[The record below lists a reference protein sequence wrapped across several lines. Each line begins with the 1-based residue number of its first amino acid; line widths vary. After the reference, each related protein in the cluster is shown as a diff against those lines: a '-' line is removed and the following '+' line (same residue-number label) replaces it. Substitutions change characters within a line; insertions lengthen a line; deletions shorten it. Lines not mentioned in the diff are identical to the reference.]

1 MSSKSYLGTLKTEVP
16 TYWDIFFKI
25 KQKERLDEFA
35 GDFSEDLRP
44 EVYRRIQE
52 IEEILDAQ
60 NPTREQVDEM
70 RLRLEKLCKATTNH
84 KKRQIRDFLLG
95 KFPKTVTWAP
105 HGRAY

>member
-1 MSSKSYLGTLKTEVP
+1 MPRGSYLGTLKTEVP

-44 EVYRRIQE
+44 EVYRRIRE
-52 IEEILDAQ
+52 VEAILGTQ
-60 NPTREQVDEM
+60 NPTREHVNEM
-70 RLRLEKLCKATTNH
+70 QQNLEKLCEATTNH
-84 KKRQIRDFLLG
+84 KKRQIRDCLVR
-95 KFPKTVTWAP
+95 KFPKIVKWAP